1 MSKRKQ
7 AVEVAKE
14 GVTGGHV
21 FSKPICSG
29 RLLLD
34 VGVGGGY
41 GEDGFASGG
50 IVLALMVPVVNLDA
64 QDLCQTMAKLG
75 RASGGCHPD
84 MNSDDVT
91 GGQRG
96 SDGDGGP
103 RRMIEQALTDA
114 PMGWTLTTGGEVE
127 LR

>member
-14 GVTGGHV
+14 GVTGGRV

-50 IVLALMVPVVNLDA
+50 IVLARMVPVVNLDA
-64 QDLCQTMAKLG
+64 QDFCQTMAKLG

-96 SDGDGGP
+96 VQMVTVVHAG
-103 RRMIEQALTDA
+103 
-114 PMGWTLTTGGEVE
+114 
-127 LR
+127 